1 MIRKELRKWGGKSP
15 VRKAAIIPASGKS
28 PVRKAGELKF
38 GRAVFQLEKA
48 IIPASGILIFLLFSA
63 IVVKVRL
70 EKS

>member
-48 IIPASGILIFLLFSA
+48 IIPASGKSPVRKKLLRSIIHA
-63 IVVKVRL
+63 
-70 EKS
+70 EP